1 VGVIET
7 TIDKIKQM
15 LIDGQLKPGDK
26 LPVEKDLAAG
36 LGVSRNTLREAVRAL
51 SSLKVLQT
59 RQGDGTYVTS
69 LQPGLLLDGMAFV
82 ADLHR
87 EDGGLQFLHVRR
99 LLEPEATALA
109 VGRLSE
115 ADLSRLRDLLDEAHA
130 LVRAETIDH
139 DRLMANDRAFHTL
152 ITSHCGNPVLAALVE
167 NTTRNTVQARLW
179 RGRLDPG
186 ADLRTVAEHQMIY
199 QAILDGDSE
208 RARLRAAAHILGVE
222 EAVRA
227 MAAPTSSRMA
237 QAGPARGVE
246 GAAGRPR

>member
-1 VGVIET
+1 VGAIET

-15 LIDGQLKPGDK
+15 LVDGQLRPGDR
-26 LPVEKDLAAG
+26 LPVEKDLAAS

-51 SSLKVLQT
+51 SSLRILQT

-69 LQPGLLLDGMAFV
+69 LQPALLLDGMGFV
-82 ADLHR
+82 ADLYR
-87 EDGGLQFLHVRR
+87 EDGELQFLHVRR

-109 VGRLSE
+109 VGRLTE
-115 ADLSRLRDLLDEAHA
+115 ADLASLGDLLDEAHELA
-130 LVRAETIDH
+130 RAETIDK

-152 ITSHCGNPVLAALVE
+152 ITSHCGNPVLSGLVE
-167 NTTRNTVQARLW
+167 NTSVNTVRARLW

-186 ADLRTVAEHQMIY
+186 ADLRTVAEHQLIY

-222 EAVRA
+222 DAVRA
-227 MAAPTSSRMA
+227 MTVSRPSA
-237 QAGPARGVE
+237 
-246 GAAGRPR
+246 